1 MKIGAPA
8 TQYPVLS
15 LPALGLFNLL
25 FLVWWLEVG
34 LRVPALGAIRLEFI
48 LAAVVSAIAVY
59 KYTSGPRVSA
69 RRLTKTADNNSDIS
83 RCVAIYLVVL
93 LLSLPLSL
101 NLAFSWDVFINR
113 VAKLALLG
121 VLISQFVVS
130 PATLRVYFFT
140 LLLAFLKVGQ
150 EGFLGKI
157 TGNMVW
163 ENQGVPRLHG
173 TAGSMFGDPNSLSG
187 KTVSTIPFIWFL
199 FPGIRSRYAKLLVVV
214 MLIFALNI
222 IIFTASRTGYLT
234 LLMIGILI
242 VWFSQ
247 GKRAKLFLFLIVAGI
262 AAVSFVPPEY
272 KERFLS
278 SFTGQEAEGQSS
290 ATRKALLFDSLTA
303 FSENPLGL
311 GLGNFSRYQAMHGR
325 NAQETHNLYTQ
336 LLAEAGIQGFLCF
349 VALIIVILRKLFRV
363 RNAMAAVIRSLQ
375 THLANAPPNDARS
388 VYEEELRDSRLI
400 LLATTAV
407 IVFVLVRLVLG
418 VFGHDMMEIY
428 WWFAAGMAMALNN
441 IRQVAEK
448 RCSELTA
455 STSDDSVPA
464 RSHRAPSRPTS
475 RVPHAARPYGHR

>member
-1 MKIGAPA
+1 MKIGAPN
-8 TQYPVLS
+8 TQYPALS

-48 LAAVVSAIAVY
+48 LAAVVSAIGVY
-59 KYTSGPRVSA
+59 KYTSAPRVSA
-69 RRLTKTADNNSDIS
+69 RRIAKIADSNSDIS
-83 RCVAIYLVVL
+83 RCIAVYLAVL

-101 NLAFSWDVFINR
+101 NLALSWDVYINR

-130 PATLRVYFFT
+130 PTTLRVYFFT
-140 LLLAFLKVGQ
+140 LLLAFLKIGQ
-150 EGFLGKI
+150 EGFLGRI
-157 TGNMVW
+157 TGSMVW

-199 FPGIRSRYAKLLVVV
+199 FPGIRSRYVKLLVVL
-214 MLIFALNI
+214 MLVFALNI

-234 LLMIGILI
+234 LIMVGMLI

-247 GKRAKLFLFLIVAGI
+247 GKRGKLIILLAAAAI
-262 AAVSFVPPEY
+262 AAITFVPPEY

-290 ATRKALLFDSLTA
+290 ATRKGLLVDSLTA

-336 LLAEAGIQGFLCF
+336 LLSEAGIQGFLCF
-349 VALIIVILRKLFRV
+349 AALIIVILRKLYRV
-363 RNAMAAVIRSLQ
+363 RNAMAAVIRSIQ
-375 THLANAPPNDARS
+375 VHQANSPSNDAGS

-400 LLATTAV
+400 HLAATAV

-448 RCSELTA
+448 RCSELSAATKDA
-455 STSDDSVPA
+455 SVPTK
-464 RSHRAPSRPTS
+464 SHRPLSRPS
-475 RVPHAARPYGHR
+475 SHVPHAAPPHGHR